1 MPKQYIYTEEA
12 HEKLLD
18 YQARGS
24 VSDEIFSR
32 ICNYCKE
39 HAREES
45 EGYLVDREIVVDA
58 WSSECPQL
66 ER

>member
-1 MPKQYIYTEEA
+1 MPKQYLYTEDA

-18 YQARGS
+18 YQTREA
-24 VSDEIFSR
+24 VSDELFSQ

-45 EGYLVDREIVVDA
+45 EGYLVDHETVVNA